1 MYKYELYYV
10 DYFFYMYDVFDWKI
24 MYMNC
29 KYVYFFLWFVY
40 YRVCFDNILKFDC
53 IEMVM
58 DIFSGVMNVLVI

>member
-29 KYVYFFLWFVY
+29 KYVYFFL
-40 YRVCFDNILKFDC
+40 
-53 IEMVM
+53 
-58 DIFSGVMNVLVI
+58 

>member
-1 MYKYELYYV
+1 MYMYLFRVIGFSMYKYELYYV
-10 DYFFYMYDVFDWKI
+10 GYFFYMYDVFDWKI

-53 IEMVM
+53 I
-58 DIFSGVMNVLVI
+58 